1 MMVADYLGPLDL
13 LTLILGIPHITPLL
27 QARHIETQ
35 GENGGTILHHIVE
48 QRLENLLT
56 PLAKWIPQSSIPNN
70 RGFTPLHLA
79 VRNSDEQMTKA
90 LVYAGSDISA
100 KDNRGKTALHLACY
114 RDAVGIVQILLDH
127 GANPS
132 AVDCE
137 GRAPLHEGF
146 ERNTVILQ
154 KLIKAGADLNPREMP
169 EGLTPLYF
177 EAWLGREDA
186 VRILLE
192 AGADPSIQTETGET
206 ILQQAIDRSRTKVVQ
221 LLLDAGVDVNVR
233 DFRNGGNA
241 ILTAA
246 RLGADDCIRLLQRA
260 GADVFAVDHHGRN
273 GLHFAARMGRPST
286 VQLLLEEG
294 VDSSAEDDRGYTPL
308 RYAVEGEEAHRG
320 SADWEYAVVD
330 WDYEGVIRI
339 LEDVHKSP
347 FLRFL
352 HWMRA
357 KFYPTTKCGND

>member
-1 MMVADYLGPLDL
+1 MVADYLGPLDL
-13 LTLILGIPHITPLL
+13 LNLIKGIPHFAPLL
-27 QARHIETQ
+27 NSQHIQAHD
-35 GENGGTILHHIVE
+35 ENGHTILYHIVE
-48 QRLENLLT
+48 QGLKHLIK
-56 PLAKWIPQSSIPNN
+56 PLSKWIPQSSVPDKE
-70 RGFTPLHLA
+70 GWTPLHQA
-79 VRNSDEQMTKA
+79 VRNSDELMTKA

-114 RDAVGIVQILLDH
+114 GDAVGIVQILLDH

-132 AVDCE
+132 AADCE
-137 GRAPLHEGF
+137 GRTPLHEGF
-146 ERNTVILQ
+146 GRNTVILQ
-154 KLIKAGADLNPREMP
+154 KLIKAGADLNARRMPR
-169 EGLTPLYF
+169 GLTPLYF

-206 ILQQAIDRSRTKVVQ
+206 ILEQAVKGSHTKVAQ

-233 DFRNGGNA
+233 EFRNGINA
-241 ILTAA
+241 VLAA
-246 RLGADDCIRLLQRA
+246 ASRGADDCIRLLQRA

-273 GLHFAARMGRPST
+273 GLHFAARAGKVST
-286 VQLLLEEG
+286 VQLLLKEG

-308 RYAVEGEEAHRG
+308 RYAVEEAEWHESLAER
-320 SADWEYAVVD
+320 
-330 WDYEGVIRI
+330 DYEGVIRI

-357 KFYPTTKCGND
+357 KFYSTTKS